1 MNNRDRKEIL
11 REEFL
16 AGVTGGTIINR
27 NQLEDFVR
35 RMKASGYSKGAVVG
49 TITTCPEAKSF
60 STEPWADI
68 KELYTLASDLYDIA

>member
-1 MNNRDRKEIL
+1 MNNKNEKEIL

-16 AGVTGGTIINR
+16 TEVRGGLIINR
-27 NQLEDFVR
+27 NQLEDYVR

-49 TITTCPEAKSF
+49 TITTFPEAKSF